1 MARTLFAAAA
11 ATLAFATPALAGERT
26 FTHEGV
32 TYVYTVTPKGD
43 ARVLEGKSS
52 TGGRFH
58 LTVRNGW
65 VDGYASN
72 NRVSF
77 RAPKGTNAVVAQR

>member
-1 MARTLFAAAA
+1 MARILFAAAA
-11 ATLAFATPALAGERT
+11 ATLAFATPALAGDRT

-43 ARVLEGKSS
+43 ARVLEGKASS
-52 TGGRFH
+52 GGKFR
-58 LTVRNGW
+58 LVVRNGW

-72 NRVSF
+72 TRVSF
-77 RAPKGTNAVVAQR
+77 RAPKNAEAVLAQR